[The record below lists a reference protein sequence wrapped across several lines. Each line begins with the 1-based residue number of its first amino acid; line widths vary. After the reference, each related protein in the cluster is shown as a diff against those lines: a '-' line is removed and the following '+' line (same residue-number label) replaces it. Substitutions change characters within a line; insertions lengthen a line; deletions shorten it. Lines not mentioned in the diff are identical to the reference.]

1 MADAINNRR
10 EHEEKI
16 KEFVK
21 SANKKRLQA
30 LLGCELKK
38 CRPDDND
45 EVGSVEILPSTAK
58 ATALLDLLHSKLS
71 NGTKQ
76 KKKKQQQQQQQHRE
90 ENEEEKCI
98 MTADEILQALLMVDP
113 SYITPWKALNEF
125 ASAFQNNSVIPT
137 LHCVSS
143 IEEFLLKAKFP
154 FGPSSSN
161 NKSNQKHVPQCVAD
175 LIVLFVEKMT
185 NHLIFVEEDDNKNTD
200 SNCNQVNLA
209 NRYEAGEPIFYKL
222 VSEMLRT
229 FLTVCRDWCSD
240 LFNRIVSIV
249 HHRRP
254 PASRIKIWLQLVQLL
269 SPLLTNNH
277 IERIAKILLDQLCGE
292 APNEIPPRK
301 EDIPVII
308 SIVIEMANPLTY
320 ANSIL
325 EDEKNLTLHVD
336 KLWRKIVFIFF
347 YQSSINRSQCYLA
360 SENNLREGIKRW
372 NTSSLKI
379 WIAEIVNSSHSIVT
393 PNTGDGNDVIKYG
406 FSWNLLSICFG
417 VLMSAEEKSST
428 RPGLVDT
435 IMMDHNS
442 SQGSGNCVNCLSDN
456 EYQSILQFALGT
468 SDINA
473 LPDEKIDEMC
483 YHSNNYGSLYFQ
495 DDNAKKIDCLSA
507 CGTAIIQSLLLVE
520 CNTSHDCIDENR
532 SSALPRALRLVSMV
546 DDIVAKCPDEQLFQA
561 SVFAI
566 VAKTVAYFEVPKF
579 RYILER
585 KIKQDISKPSRL
597 QNCHYSTLR
606 LIVTS
611 AISMGNNDEMI
622 DRWMEIFE
630 GDIPSAD
637 TAHLCRMFAHL
648 DIARMH
654 ILSCS
659 KRLLAPIYC
668 YWRAYEMMKNEES
681 TKPQIQQR
689 IIDGILGLLELV
701 RIDNWKKNEID
712 AWAILSNALVLDVP
726 PLPNESRRWLYEK
739 LTECVTD
746 NTFSTTT
753 IEHLLR
759 ATIVRMSFLVE
770 RDPSTSILII
780 RAQQIED
787 VVSLH
792 RLITVLIRSLA
803 TVEKH
808 SERRHILLAQG
819 REAFLRS
826 ILSYKKGQR
835 SRDHFLSGI
844 LKQMYSMKGK
854 ESCSFTLCWLLF
866 LKFNFYL
873 LNHIIIESSN
883 PKNYDHLANSS
894 TKDDTN
900 VSKLVEEIKEVEDR
914 ELKIGISKNS
924 IGKNLIPLWQQDK
937 IGLFRSKNPIFIKS
951 TGTFNPIL
959 PWLDLTLE
967 FLFLVPLPVRDSH
980 DFDDPLSWKIMTAT
994 GYLISRKQILST
1006 NTACALSIETIKQT
1020 AESFLS
1026 ISSLLIR
1033 DAIRLDCDLAVIEDL
1048 LSPTVCYCQAL
1059 SLTLDGTEAPDCAG
1073 IIESLWNLYQAVASE
1088 SACVKFIKYLE
1099 SHISEDRP
1107 VSVPQRDNDL
1117 FSLASVYSESDVDE
1131 TVQQLRL
1138 SCLQPF
1144 LRCLPFMTTSEE
1156 SGLIVSRSFVGGIL
1170 GALVTDLRAGLNG
1183 KSGGLHRE
1191 LYITYCMSIEE
1202 CASLLFNHNMLSFDC
1217 SIFLLFKEIAETLA
1231 DILVTFPLRDAVLF
1245 RTTFILAVAVFP
1257 SMCRDMMRRS
1267 FCNPNSSV
1275 IKVDTMLSVDLV
1287 LFDGVLDDCIEI
1299 LIRWARLREPYLIP
1313 WLDIAGPDHAD
1324 LANIG
1329 THDANK
1335 HPSKSSNVSLDS
1347 SQARDDKIP
1356 RFVHVP
1362 SPPRQRSHKSDSR
1375 PTTSNMRRRIRFHTK
1390 EVWSWALSCS
1400 LLGLEQKWLESER
1413 TIQISDESVSRV
1425 EVEISSADWRKF
1437 FGYRKRELQNS
1448 LASINRFFHT
1458 STGSARRDQRG
1469 NQVMLDMM
1477 AMNLPSAPRLRLCCL
1492 IECVSRVLIH
1502 SIKRSCSFLCGE
1514 TPTTTQKLSVF
1525 ESMCCLSAWLSP
1537 NKDIA
1542 DGDFSVGL
1550 FKMLAIASRKRPP
1563 GESTSRKC
1571 DTAELLA
1578 RVSQVSE
1585 HVRRLYLALK
1595 DLQKSLRSFSV
1606 GEVRDNSGS
1615 ELIRTFFGGENT
1627 NNEILRLTV
1636 LKLHSLQ
1643 QVMPR
1648 EFQVQSL
1655 PDFPSEKANDAIPQ
1669 SLGRKRTR
1677 CGKKKTNPRSR
1688 ERRLRNEN
1696 RNKVVNIFMNLDQ
1709 DNDRT
1714 QRKSTRDAYTDLED
1728 FLVEG

>member
-21 SANKKRLQA
+21 SGNKKRLQA

-38 CRPDDND
+38 CRPDDDNN
-45 EVGSVEILPSTAK
+45 EVGSVEILPSTTK
-58 ATALLDLLHSKLS
+58 ATALLDLLHSKLC
-71 NGTKQ
+71 NGTQ
-76 KKKKQQQQQQQHRE
+76 QRKKKQQQHSE
-90 ENEEEKCI
+90 ENEEKCI
-98 MTADEILQALLMVDP
+98 MTVDEILQALLMVDP
-113 SYITPWKALNEF
+113 SYITPWKALDEF
-125 ASAFQNNSVIPT
+125 AIAFQNNSVIPI

-154 FGPSSSN
+154 FGPSSN

-175 LIVLFVEKMT
+175 LIVQFVEKMA
-185 NHLIFVEEDDNKNTD
+185 NYLLFGEEDDNKNTD
-200 SNCNQVNLA
+200 NNYKQVNLA
-209 NRYEAGEPIFYKL
+209 NRFEAGEPIFNKL
-222 VSEMLRT
+222 VAELLRT
-229 FLTVCRDWCSD
+229 FLTVCRDWCGD

-254 PASRIKIWLQLVQLL
+254 AASRIKIWLQLAQLL

-301 EDIPVII
+301 DIPVII
-308 SIVIEMANPLTY
+308 SIAVEMANPLTY

-325 EDEKNLTLHVD
+325 EDEHNLTLHVD
-336 KLWRKIVFIFF
+336 KLWRKIVFIYF
-347 YQSSINRSQCYLA
+347 YQTSINRSQCYLA
-360 SENNLREGIKRW
+360 SENNLREGIKTW
-372 NTSSLKI
+372 SASLLKI
-379 WIAEIVNSSHSIVT
+379 WIAEIANSSQSIVI
-393 PNTGDGNDVIKYG
+393 PNIDDCNDVIKCW
-406 FSWNLLSICFG
+406 FSWNLLSICFE

-428 RPGLVDT
+428 RLGLVDT
-435 IMMDHNS
+435 IMMDHTS
-442 SQGSGNCVNCLSDN
+442 PHGSDNCANRLSDN

-468 SDINA
+468 SDINS
-473 LPDEKIDEMC
+473 LPDEKIDEIC
-483 YHSNNYGSLYFQ
+483 YNSNNYGSLYFQ
-495 DDNAKKIDCLSA
+495 DDNAKKIDCLST
-507 CGTAIIQSLLLVE
+507 CGTAIMQNLLLVE
-520 CNTSHDCIDENR
+520 CNASHDCIDENR

-546 DDIVAKCPDEQLFQA
+546 DDIVSKCPDDQLFQA

-566 VAKTVAYFEVPKF
+566 VANTVAYFEVPTF
-579 RYILER
+579 RYILES

-597 QNCHYSTLR
+597 QNCHYSILR

-611 AISMGNNDEMI
+611 AINIGKNDEMI
-622 DRWMEIFE
+622 NRWMEIFE
-630 GDIPSAD
+630 EDLPSAD
-637 TAHLCRMFAHL
+637 AAHLCRMFAHL
-648 DIARMH
+648 EIARTH

-668 YWRAYEMMKNEES
+668 NWRTYEMMKNEES

-726 PLPNESRRWLYEK
+726 PLPNESRRWLYQK

-759 ATIVRMSFLVE
+759 ATIVRMSFLFE

-803 TVEKH
+803 TVEKY
-808 SERRHILLAQG
+808 SESRHIILAQG

-844 LKQMYSMKGK
+844 LKQMYSTKGK

-873 LNHIIIESSN
+873 LDHIVIESSP
-883 PKNYDHLANSS
+883 PKNCDHLANSS
-894 TKDDTN
+894 TKDDNN
-900 VSKLVEEIKEVEDR
+900 VSKLVKEIKEVENR

-924 IGKNLIPLWQQDK
+924 VAKILIPLWQQDK
-937 IGLFRSKNPIFIKS
+937 IGLFPSKNPNLIKS

-1059 SLTLDGTEAPDCAG
+1059 YLTLEGTEAPDCAG

-1267 FCNPNSSV
+1267 FCNSSLPV

-1324 LANIG
+1324 LANVG
-1329 THDANK
+1329 THDDKK

-1347 SQARDDKIP
+1347 NQARDDKIP

-1375 PTTSNMRRRIRFHTK
+1375 PTTSKMRRRIRFHTK

-1413 TIQISDESVSRV
+1413 TIQISDESVSRI

-1448 LASINRFFHT
+1448 LANINRFFHT

-1469 NQVMLDMM
+1469 NQVILDMM

-1502 SIKRSCSFLCGE
+1502 SIKRSCSFLCGGA
-1514 TPTTTQKLSVF
+1514 PTANQKLSVF
-1525 ESMCCLSAWLSP
+1525 ESICCLSAWLSP

-1595 DLQKSLRSFSV
+1595 DLQKSLRSLGT
-1606 GEVRDNSGS
+1606 GEVRGNCGS
-1615 ELIRTFFGGENT
+1615 ELVRTFFGGENT

-1636 LKLHSLQ
+1636 LKLHSIQ

-1655 PDFPSEKANDAIPQ
+1655 PDFPSDKTNDAIPQ
-1669 SLGRKRTR
+1669 SLGKKRAR
-1677 CGKKKTNPRSR
+1677 CGKKKTTPRSR
-1688 ERRLRNEN
+1688 VRRLRTEN

-1709 DNDRT
+1709 DNNST